1 MKDDSHIEASRAP
14 IIEHLME
21 LRKRLVWSLIALATT
36 SVVCFI
42 FHKEMVQ
49 FLSVPLL
56 QADPTAKITTLNP
69 QEAFFTVMNLAVWGG
84 FFFGFPVIAF
94 QVWRFVAPGL
104 YSNEQNAFLPFLV
117 ATPFMF
123 IMGAALAYFMV
134 IPLALEF
141 LIVFGESIS
150 APDGLSVE
158 NENRFSEYMSFIKVM
173 LLAFGASFELPVLL
187 TLLGRVGIITSEWLA
202 NGRRYAVVIIAA
214 VAAVITPPDFISQIA
229 LGVPIY
235 ILYEISIH
243 IVRIFERQRAAR
255 EAAEDAELGLPAT
268 TPEEGRKG

>member
-243 IVRIFERQRAAR
+243 IVRMFERQRAAR

-268 TPEEGRKG
+268 TTEEGRKG